1 MIKSSRSTRMFV
13 ALAALVTGWGAQGL
27 AQVTGL
33 PVRNPGVIQGF
44 TIGGDVGFG
53 KISRSG
59 ADGDDQSR
67 AFGALATLG
76 FGPVG
81 AALGIVH
88 ATIDPAVGP
97 NRSQTTLT
105 AAAQL
110 TVFGGPL
117 VPLKVSWQ
125 AGVAKP
131 LDGGDQK
138 AWRGHLGIGAA
149 LAIPAVAFSIRPW
162 VAPRL
167 DYLAN
172 QPVSGTRF
180 KGAVSAGIDLGLLNG
195 LGLRVGYDSRLGWDN
210 GTEPASGISVGA
222 SYHFR

>member
-1 MIKSSRSTRMFV
+1 MINLIRSTQTL
-13 ALAALVTGWGAQGL
+13 LAVSTLAGGL
-27 AQVTGL
+27 ASRAMAQATGL
-33 PVRNPGVIQGF
+33 PVRNPGVVQGV
-44 TIGGDVGFG
+44 TLGGDFGFG
-53 KISRSG
+53 RISRAG
-59 ADGDDQSR
+59 ADDDKSHS
-67 AFGALATLG
+67 FGASATIG

-81 AALGIVH
+81 ASLGLAR
-88 ATIDPAVGP
+88 ATIDPATGP
-97 NRSQTTLT
+97 SRSQTTLM

-131 LDGGDQK
+131 LDGGDQN

-149 LAIPAVAFSIRPW
+149 LTIPAAVLSIRPW

-172 QPVSGTRF
+172 QPVSGARV
-180 KGAVSAGIDLGLLNG
+180 KGAISGGIDLGLLNG

-210 GTEPASGISVGA
+210 GTERASGISVGA